1 MCLLPLR
8 ISLCVFMV
16 GCMIQFLPYG
26 WIQYTDFHWVHQ
38 VYCWVCSS
46 ICGHC
51 GHFYILAFVD
61 EKHESVDISYVP
73 IRISLDIYQVGDTMT
88 ILRPFPGR
96 PIPQII
102 FCFFLTGCPSTT
114 HLLRHIHLFSGT
126 YSFLSVTLLSLRIL
140 EKPWDP
146 QTYASNSL
154 EIFIIKIYH
163 SATCTHWLNEHF

>member
-88 ILRPFPGR
+88 ILRPFPGW

-102 FCFFLTGCPSTT
+102 FCFFSDWLPFYHTP
-114 HLLRHIHLFSGT
+114 
-126 YSFLSVTLLSLRIL
+126 
-140 EKPWDP
+140 P
-146 QTYASNSL
+146 QTHSPLLGHLQLPICYIAFTADFRKTLRSSNVCIKFSWNFYNKNLSQRYMYSL
-154 EIFIIKIYH
+154 
-163 SATCTHWLNEHF
+163 A